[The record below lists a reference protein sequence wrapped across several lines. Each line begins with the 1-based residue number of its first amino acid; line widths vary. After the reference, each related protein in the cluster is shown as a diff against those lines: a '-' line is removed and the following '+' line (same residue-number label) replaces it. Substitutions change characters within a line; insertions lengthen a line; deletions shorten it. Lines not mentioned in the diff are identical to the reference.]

1 MPTIKEVSELARVSQ
16 ATVSRVMNGSDRVTE
31 STRKRVM
38 EAMKALGYRP
48 NSAAQSLASNRS
60 NSIGMVVSQLD
71 GPFYGPMMAGVE
83 DTLRQAHKHLI
94 IAAGHGEAAAEEEAI
109 EFLINRQVDGLIL
122 LVERLDAD
130 YLLPLNERVP
140 TFLINHHIKGLR
152 NQSVW
157 IDNLNGGYQAT
168 RYLIEQGHSRIAC
181 ITGQIWK
188 QDAIDRLEGYKKA
201 MNEAGLPIDDNWIV
215 NSYFEVPGGIEA
227 FDTLQARRVACTAV
241 FATNDELA
249 FGVMEA
255 ASEAGIVVPDDLSVI
270 GFDDVLTA
278 TYVKPKLTTMHFPMF
293 DMASSA
299 ARMAL
304 QWIYQ
309 KRPPAELAFQPTLVE
324 RQSVKPLTPSPSG
337 RSDALAEQLLLSPKH
352 PEK

>member
-1 MPTIKEVSELARVSQ
+1 MPTIKEVSELAQVSQ

-31 STRKRVM
+31 STKRRVM
-38 EAMKALGYRP
+38 EAMKSLGYRP

-60 NSIGMVVSQLD
+60 NAIGMVVSQLD

-83 DTLRQAHKHLI
+83 DTLRQARKHLI
-94 IAAGHGEAAAEEEAI
+94 VAAGHGEAAAENEAI

-140 TFLINHHIKGLR
+140 TFLINHHIDGLR

-157 IDNLNGGYQAT
+157 IDNLNGGYRAT

-181 ITGQIWK
+181 ITGQTWK
-188 QDAIDRLEGYKKA
+188 QDAIDRLEGYKNA
-201 MNEAGLPIDDNWIV
+201 MNEAGLPIDDRWIV

-227 FDTLQARRVACTAV
+227 FDTLQDRKVDCTAV

-255 ASEAGIVVPDDLSVI
+255 ASEAGIHVPDDLSVI

-278 TYVKPKLTTMHFPMF
+278 TYVKPKLSTMHFPMF

-309 KRPPAELAFQPTLVE
+309 KRPPAELAFKPTLVE
-324 RQSVKPLTPSPSG
+324 RQSVKPLAASSITRTNP
-337 RSDALAEQLLLSPKH
+337 
-352 PEK
+352 